1 MRVDY
6 LFGRIEE
13 KCPNV
18 EVLDISKKTGL
29 SVEAVKRL
37 MFCWISCKEC
47 DMIHLFHSFGD
58 VPMANLM
65 KKEIK
70 TTFLRLLEE
79 RPYHQIT
86 VKEIVKECGINRN
99 SFYYHYAD
107 LPALVE
113 EVIDEEI
120 GRFVREQSSFS
131 SMEESLT
138 EALSFFRKHKRA
150 AYHVYN
156 SVNRDIFDRYLMK
169 NCESVSIGYVNSIL
183 ANTPLSEDDRQAII
197 HFNAYVCYGAVT
209 RWLESGM
216 TYDIHEDF
224 RRMFQLMIEP
234 AMKQQGMMVKPLK

>member
-1 MRVDY
+1 MTKKGMRVDY

-86 VKEIVKECGINRN
+86 VKEIVQECGINMRDQ
-99 SFYYHYAD
+99 SEF
-107 LPALVE
+107 LLLSLRRSSGTG
-113 EVIDEEI
+113 
-120 GRFVREQSSFS
+120 GRG
-131 SMEESLT
+131 
-138 EALSFFRKHKRA
+138 
-150 AYHVYN
+150 
-156 SVNRDIFDRYLMK
+156 DR
-169 NCESVSIGYVNSIL
+169 
-183 ANTPLSEDDRQAII
+183 
-197 HFNAYVCYGAVT
+197 
-209 RWLESGM
+209 
-216 TYDIHEDF
+216 
-224 RRMFQLMIEP
+224 
-234 AMKQQGMMVKPLK
+234 

>member
-1 MRVDY
+1 MESAEVPRRIMLTILWTM
-6 LFGRIEE
+6 LFAALLVPLCILLNLLTQFLV
-13 KCPNV
+13 PNV
-18 EVLDISKKTGL
+18 VADMFSSISRMPL
-29 SVEAVKRL
+29 L
-37 MFCWISCKEC
+37 
-47 DMIHLFHSFGD
+47 L
-58 VPMANLM
+58 NL
-65 KKEIK
+65 
-70 TTFLRLLEE
+70 L
-79 RPYHQIT
+79 Y
-86 VKEIVKECGINRN
+86 C
-99 SFYYHYAD
+99 AC

-113 EVIDEEI
+113 EVIDAEI

-138 EALSFFRKHKRA
+138 EALSFFREHKRA

-183 ANTPLSEDDRQAII
+183 ANTPLSEDDLQAII

>member
-47 DMIHLFHSFGD
+47 
-58 VPMANLM
+58 M

-86 VKEIVKECGINRN
+86 VKEIVQECGINRN

-138 EALSFFRKHKRA
+138 EALSFFREHKRA

-216 TYDIHEDF
+216 TYDILEDF
-224 RRMFQLMIEP
+224 RRIFQLMIEP

>member
-1 MRVDY
+1 
-6 LFGRIEE
+6 
-13 KCPNV
+13 
-18 EVLDISKKTGL
+18 
-29 SVEAVKRL
+29 
-37 MFCWISCKEC
+37 
-47 DMIHLFHSFGD
+47 
-58 VPMANLM
+58 MANLM

-70 TTFLRLLEE
+70 TTFLRLLED
-79 RPYHQIT
+79 RPFNQIT

-120 GRFVREQSSFS
+120 GRFVREQNSFT
-131 SMEESLT
+131 SMEESIT
-138 EALSFFRKHKRA
+138 EALSFFREHRKA

-169 NCESVSIGYVNSIL
+169 NCESVGAGYVNSLL
-183 ANTPLSEDDRQAII
+183 ADMPLSEEDRQAII
-197 HFNAYVCYGAVT
+197 HFNAYVCFGAVT

-224 RRMFQLMIEP
+224 RRIFQLMIEP
-234 AMKQQGMMVKPLK
+234 AMKQQGLKLEPPKSLALR

>member
-47 DMIHLFHSFGD
+47 DMIHSFHSFGD

-86 VKEIVKECGINRN
+86 VKEIVQECGINRN

-138 EALSFFRKHKRA
+138 EALSFFREHKRA

-216 TYDIHEDF
+216 TYDILEDF
-224 RRMFQLMIEP
+224 RRIFQLMIEP
-234 AMKQQGMMVKPLK
+234 AMKQQGMMVEPLK